1 MSGYEAYTESTE
13 NYLETIF
20 MLSRQRGSV
29 RAADVCAHM
38 GFSRP
43 TVSVALK
50 QMREKGLV
58 LVDEDYQITLTEKG
72 EAVAM
77 RTYERHKV
85 ISFFLL
91 HIGVSETTAYEDAC
105 KIEHDLSDETFA
117 RLKEYCDGLY

>member
-1 MSGYEAYTESTE
+1 MTKREAYAEATE
-13 NYLETIF
+13 NYLEAIL

-29 RAADVCAHM
+29 RAADICAHM

-58 LVDEDYQITLTEKG
+58 LVDDDYQITLTEEG
-72 EAVAM
+72 REVAVS
-77 RTYERHKV
+77 TYERHKV

-91 HIGVSETTAYEDAC
+91 HIGVSEKVAYEDAC
-105 KIEHDLSDETFA
+105 KIEHDLSEESFEK
-117 RLKEYCDGLY
+117 LKAYCEYLF